1 MTDGPNGSG
10 DSTGSTLM
18 ETTLSFLRRKKDDGD
33 NVRVLLLLPVLDLD
47 AGECGVFAAV
57 VVVVVVV
64 GDVFLVRKLILDLV
78 NGLVVGVV
86 TTIGAVVSGESEL
99 DVSVQFDKSGSLN
112 GRKEDRNVCMCV
124 VVVD

>member
-1 MTDGPNGSG
+1 
-10 DSTGSTLM
+10 M

-47 AGECGVFAAV
+47 AGEFGVFAAV

-86 TTIGAVVSGESEL
+86 TTIGTVVSGESEL

-124 VVVD
+124 VVD

>member
-1 MTDGPNGSG
+1 
-10 DSTGSTLM
+10 M

-47 AGECGVFAAV
+47 AGEFAA

-99 DVSVQFDKSGSLN
+99 EVSVQFDKSGSLN

>member
-1 MTDGPNGSG
+1 
-10 DSTGSTLM
+10 M

-47 AGECGVFAAV
+47 AGEFAA

-99 DVSVQFDKSGSLN
+99 EVSVQFDKSGSLN

-124 VVVD
+124 VVD

>member
-1 MTDGPNGSG
+1 
-10 DSTGSTLM
+10 M

-47 AGECGVFAAV
+47 AGEFAA

-124 VVVD
+124 VVD

>member
-1 MTDGPNGSG
+1 
-10 DSTGSTLM
+10 M

-47 AGECGVFAAV
+47 AGEFGVFAA

-124 VVVD
+124 VVVVD

>member
-1 MTDGPNGSG
+1 
-10 DSTGSTLM
+10 M

-47 AGECGVFAAV
+47 AGEFAA

-78 NGLVVGVV
+78 NGLDVRVVVVV

-99 DVSVQFDKSGSLN
+99 EVSVQFDKSGSLN

>member
-1 MTDGPNGSG
+1 
-10 DSTGSTLM
+10 M

-47 AGECGVFAAV
+47 AGEFAA

-78 NGLVVGVV
+78 NCLDVRVVIVVGVV

-99 DVSVQFDKSGSLN
+99 EVSVQFDKSGSLN

-124 VVVD
+124 VVD

>member
-1 MTDGPNGSG
+1 
-10 DSTGSTLM
+10 M

-33 NVRVLLLLPVLDLD
+33 NVRVLLLLLPVLDLD
-47 AGECGVFAAV
+47 AGEFAA

-78 NGLVVGVV
+78 NGLDVRVVVVV

-99 DVSVQFDKSGSLN
+99 EVSVQFDKSGSLN

>member
-1 MTDGPNGSG
+1 
-10 DSTGSTLM
+10 M

-33 NVRVLLLLPVLDLD
+33 KVRVLLLLPVLDLD
-47 AGECGVFAAV
+47 AGEFAA

-86 TTIGAVVSGESEL
+86 TTIGTVVSGESEL

>member
-1 MTDGPNGSG
+1 
-10 DSTGSTLM
+10 M

-33 NVRVLLLLPVLDLD
+33 NVRVLLLLLPVLDLD
-47 AGECGVFAAV
+47 AGEFAA
-57 VVVVVVV
+57 VVVVV

-124 VVVD
+124 VVVFD